1 MPKYAQTI
9 NIEGHSGI
17 HSEEYERI
25 VFTRGNY
32 TAGEIAG
39 DYNVIIINAGC
50 RFDGKFV
57 VSGDYN
63 KITIHNDVNFNNG
76 ILIGADTSS
85 TVGVGNHIKCLGKTH
100 ITRDS
105 NDYNDHTNYALQIN
119 GDYTHWEGS
128 GLNTKVMML
137 TKSGKRTTACVIGRQ
152 ASDGNAVGTPTKWC
166 IVEKTN
172 FMVLYDG
179 SSNGSGK
186 SSMYVNGGSHGA
198 VACGHLITNNW
209 FGTLGEYDS
218 SISAGQ
224 DTTGSGGQ
232 VVIVAGTTRFV
243 ENHIQPVY
251 TGGINLNASGKRSI
265 ILFNHIAHGGS
276 YGMEMS
282 EDNQVFSGNLVYWN
296 DAKSSSTSS
305 MNIQSGVDRSVIA
318 GNRGGN
324 RSSITD
330 NSTNS
335 SVGNNELGSL

>member
-32 TAGEIAG
+32 SAVEIAG

-57 VSGDYN
+57 ITGDYN

-85 TVGVGNHIKCLGKTH
+85 TVGVGNHIKCLGKTF
-100 ITRDS
+100 ITRDP
-105 NDYNDHTNYALQIN
+105 NQYNDHTNYALQIN

-128 GLNTKVMML
+128 GMNTKVAMQ
-137 TKSGKRTTACVIGRQ
+137 TASGKNTTACVIGRQ
-152 ASDGNAVGTPTKWC
+152 ASDGNAVSTPTKWC

-179 SSNGSGK
+179 SSHGSGK
-186 SSMYVNGGSHGA
+186 YALYVNGSTHGA
-198 VACGHLITNNW
+198 IACGHLITNNW
-209 FGTLGEYDS
+209 FGSLGEYDS
-218 SISAGQ
+218 SVSTGQ
-224 DTTGSGGQ
+224 DTTGGGGM

-251 TGGINLNASGKRSI
+251 TGSSNLYVSGKRNI
-265 ILFNHIAHGGS
+265 VLFNHVAHGGS
-276 YGMEMS
+276 YGAVVN
-282 EDNQVFSGNLVYWN
+282 EDNVVFSGNLVYWN
-296 DAKSSSTSS
+296 DAKSSSTEPIRNESAA
-305 MNIQSGVDRSVIA
+305 DRMIMA
-318 GNRGGN
+318 GNRGGQKA
-324 RSSITD
+324 SIGT
-330 NSTNS
+330 NATNS
-335 SVGNNELGSL
+335 QVGNNELGTL

>member
-32 TAGEIAG
+32 TAVEIAG

-100 ITRDS
+100 ITRDPAQ
-105 NDYNDHTNYALQIN
+105 YNDTTNYALQIN

-128 GLNTKVMML
+128 GLNTKVVML
-137 TKSGKRTTACVIGRQ
+137 TESGKTTYACVIGRQ
-152 ASDGNAVGTPTKWC
+152 TDGNAVSTPTKWC

-172 FMVLYDG
+172 FMVLYNG
-179 SSNGSGK
+179 SSHGEGK
-186 SSMYVNGGSHGA
+186 YTMYVNGSTHGA
-198 VACGHLITNNW
+198 IACGHLITNNW
-209 FGTLGEYDS
+209 FGTLKGYDS
-218 SISAGQ
+218 SVSAGQ
-224 DTTGSGGQ
+224 DTTRSGGQ
-232 VVIVAGTTRFV
+232 VAIVAGATRFV

-251 TGGINLNASGKRSI
+251 TGGSNLTVSGKRNI
-265 ILFNHIAHGGS
+265 VLFNHVAHGGS
-276 YGMEMS
+276 YGAVVN
-282 EDNQVFSGNLVYWN
+282 EDNVVFSGNLVYWN
-296 DAKSSSTSS
+296 DAKNSATEPFRNNSSA
-305 MNIQSGVDRSVIA
+305 DRMIMA
-318 GNRGGN
+318 GNRGGQKA
-324 RSSITD
+324 SI
-330 NSTNS
+330 STNATNS
-335 SVGNNELGSL
+335 QVGNNELGTL

>member
-32 TAGEIAG
+32 TAVEIAG

-76 ILIGADTSS
+76 ILIGSDTESS
-85 TVGVGNHIKCLGKTH
+85 VGQGNHIKCLGKTF
-100 ITRDS
+100 ITRDP
-105 NDYNDHTNYALQIN
+105 NQYNDHTNYALQIN
-119 GDYTHWEGS
+119 GNYTHWEGS
-128 GLNTKVMML
+128 GMNTKVAMQ
-137 TKSGKRTTACVIGRQ
+137 TASGENTTACVIGRQ
-152 ASDGNAVGTPTKWC
+152 ASDGNAVSTPTKWC

-172 FMVLYDG
+172 FMVLYNG
-179 SSNGSGK
+179 SSHGSGK
-186 SSMYVNGGSHGA
+186 YALYVNGSTHGA
-198 VACGHLITNNW
+198 IACGHLITNNW

-218 SISAGQ
+218 SVSAGQ
-224 DTTGSGGQ
+224 DTTAGGGM

-251 TGGINLNASGKRSI
+251 TGSQNLYVAGKRNI
-265 ILFNHIAHGGS
+265 VLFNHVAHGGS
-276 YGMEMS
+276 YGAEVT
-282 EDNQVFSGNLVYWN
+282 EDNVVFSGNLVYWN
-296 DAKSSSTSS
+296 DAKGTSAEPIRNTSS
-305 MNIQSGVDRSVIA
+305 ADRMIMA

-324 RSSITD
+324 KASIGT
-330 NSTNS
+330 NATNS
-335 SVGNNELGSL
+335 QVGNNELGTL

>member
-17 HSEEYERI
+17 HTEEYERI

-32 TAGEIAG
+32 AAVTIAG
-39 DYNVIIINAGC
+39 DYNVIVINAGC

-57 VSGDYN
+57 ITGDYN

-85 TVGVGNHIKCLGKTH
+85 TVGVGNHIKCLGKTF
-100 ITRDS
+100 ITKDS
-105 NDYNDHTNYALQIN
+105 DQYNDHTNYALQIN
-119 GDYTHWEGS
+119 GHYTHWEGS
-128 GLNTKVMML
+128 GMNTKVAL
-137 TKSGKRTTACVIGRQ
+137 QTASGKRTMACVIGRQ
-152 ASDGNAVGTPTKWC
+152 ASDGNSVSDPTKYC

-172 FMVLYDG
+172 FMVLYNG

-186 SSMYVNGGSHGA
+186 AALYVNGGNHYT
-198 VACGHLITNNW
+198 VACGHLIANNW
-209 FGTLGEYDS
+209 FGTLGEYDT

-224 DTTGSGGQ
+224 DTTGSGGM
-232 VVIVAGTTRFV
+232 VTIVAGTTRFV

-251 TGGINLNASGKRSI
+251 TGGQNLHLAGNRNI

-282 EDNQVFSGNLVYWN
+282 QDNQVFAGNLVYWN

-305 MNIQSGVDRSVIA
+305 FNIQNSVDRSVVA
-318 GNRGGN
+318 ANRGGN
-324 RSSITD
+324 RSSIGD
-330 NSTNS
+330 SSTNS

>member
-32 TAGEIAG
+32 SAVTIAG
-39 DYNVIIINAGC
+39 DYNVIVINAGC

-57 VSGDYN
+57 ITGDYN

-85 TVGVGNHIKCLGKTH
+85 TVGVGNHIKCLGKTF
-100 ITRDS
+100 ITKDS
-105 NDYNDHTNYALQIN
+105 DQYNDHTNYALQIN
-119 GDYTHWEGS
+119 GHYTHWEGS
-128 GLNTKVMML
+128 GMNTKVAL
-137 TKSGKRTTACVIGRQ
+137 QTASGKRTTACVIGRQ
-152 ASDGNAVGTPTKWC
+152 ASDGNSVSDPTKYC

-172 FMVLYDG
+172 FMVLYNG

-186 SSMYVNGGSHGA
+186 AALYVNGGSHSA
-198 VACGHLITNNW
+198 VACGHLIANNW

-224 DTTGSGGQ
+224 DTTGSGGM
-232 VVIVAGTTRFV
+232 VTIVAGTTRFV

-276 YGMEMS
+276 YGMEMA
-282 EDNQVFSGNLVYWN
+282 EDNQVFAGNLVYWN

-318 GNRGGN
+318 ANRGGN

>member
-32 TAGEIAG
+32 SAVTIAG
-39 DYNVIIINAGC
+39 DYNVIVINAGC

-57 VSGDYN
+57 ITGDYN

-85 TVGVGNHIKCLGKTH
+85 TVGVGNHIKCLGKTF

-128 GLNTKVMML
+128 GMNTKVAL
-137 TKSGKRTTACVIGRQ
+137 QTKSGKRTTACVIGRQ
-152 ASDGNAVGTPTKWC
+152 ASDGNAVSTPTKWC

-186 SSMYVNGGSHGA
+186 YSMYVNGSTHGA
-198 VACGHLITNNW
+198 IACGHLIANNW
-209 FGTLGEYDS
+209 FGTLGEYDTS
-218 SISAGQ
+218 VSAGQ

-243 ENHIQPVY
+243 ENHIQPVA
-251 TGGINLNASGKRSI
+251 TGGMNLQLAGKRNI
-265 ILFNHIAHGGS
+265 VLFNHIAHGGS

-282 EDNQVFSGNLVYWN
+282 QDNQVFAGNLVYWN
-296 DAKSSSTSS
+296 DEKSSSTSS
-305 MNIQSGVDRSVIA
+305 FNITSDVDRAVVA
-318 GNRGGN
+318 ANRGGN
-324 RSSITD
+324 RGSIGDSS
-330 NSTNS
+330 SNS